1 MQDLLLMRHAKSDW
15 HSGARTDFDRPLNER
30 GLRNAS
36 DMARWMRS
44 ALPRPDIILCSPAER
59 TRQTVLR
66 VCAEWGLE
74 PDRIVW
80 EPRIY
85 EAPPGELLTV
95 LGETDTAARTVLM
108 VGHNPGTELL
118 IRELT
123 GAEVPAD
130 EGGKAVPTGT
140 VAHIRFDPPEAPL
153 VRGSGQLLR
162 VMRPR
167 QLPG

>member
-1 MQDLLLMRHAKSDW
+1 
-15 HSGARTDFDRPLNER
+15 
-30 GLRNAS
+30 
-36 DMARWMRS
+36 
-44 ALPRPDIILCSPAER
+44 
-59 TRQTVLR
+59 VLR

-85 EAPPGELLTV
+85 EAPPGDLLTV

-123 GAEVPAD
+123 DAMVPAD
-130 EGGKAVPTGT
+130 KGDKAVPTGT
-140 VAHIRFDPPEAPL
+140 VAHIRFDSPDAPL
-153 VRGSGQLLR
+153 VRGSGQLLN